1 MLDDCTTPPFPPA
14 SVQCDVAISLHRPS
28 CRRVSCSTKKDDPP
42 AAGAIAQAEHSAR
55 PGPGRTN
62 SVGAGPT
69 LPKPSHCHAKLP
81 PVTVQYDV
89 AVLLHRL
96 PCRRTSRS
104 TKKDDPPAAGA
115 VAQAERSAR
124 PGPGRTNSVGAGP
137 TLPKPSHC
145 HAKLPPV
152 TVQCDVAVLLHRP
165 PCRRTSRST
174 KKDDPPAAGAIAQ
187 AEHSARSGLGH
198 TNSPRPSLIP
208 PKPSHCHAK
217 LPPVTVQ
224 CDVAVLLHRLS
235 SPQI

>member
-1 MLDDCTTPPFPPA
+1 VLFRSPIGSMRCSNTATSP
-14 SVQCDVAISLHRPS
+14 VQPTDLREIVNSICNFVWLCAISTASIL
-28 CRRVSCSTKKDDPP
+28 C
-42 AAGAIAQAEHSAR
+42 
-55 PGPGRTN
+55 
-62 SVGAGPT
+62 
-69 LPKPSHCHAKLP
+69 
-81 PVTVQYDV
+81 DV
-89 AVLLHRL
+89 AVLLHRR

-152 TVQCDVAVLLHRP
+152 TVQYDVAVLLHRP
-165 PCRRTSRST
+165 PCQRTSRST

-217 LPPVTVQ
+217 LPLITLN
-224 CDVAVLLHRLS
+224 AM
-235 SPQI
+235 